1 MTRIERSD
9 YINPQSAVSPIIKQ
23 APYSSPFSVLESLK
37 DQPYCFLLESS
48 LEDPERGRF
57 SFIGS
62 NPFLTIKSLNNRV
75 EVSGDE
81 SHITDLDPFEVVKN
95 YLNKFSFQFECDLPF
110 IGGAVGYFGYDLRRF
125 VEKFPNRK
133 SNDLNTPD
141 LVLNF
146 YDSVIIFDHK
156 QKQCM
161 ISMLPG
167 LRMKSNGPDFE
178 QTLANIH
185 NNGNQSDPEQED
197 AQLRSLFSKAS
208 YVAAVRKIKDYI
220 SAGDIFQVN
229 LSQRFETVLKIEPLQ
244 LYARLR
250 RINPAPFSAYLD
262 LGEFQIVSSSPER
275 FLKIREGTV
284 ETRPIKGTRRRGRD
298 SKEDVCLANAL
309 VASEKDQA
317 ENLMIVD
324 LLRNDLGKVC
334 EFGSVEVRALCE
346 LETYPSLFHL
356 VSTVT
361 GKIKSGVQCIDVLK
375 ACFPGGSVTGAP
387 KIRAME
393 IIDELEPKSRGVYTG
408 SIGYIGFNGNMDTN
422 IVIRTI
428 IVKDGK
434 AYFHVGGG
442 IVADSD
448 PESEYAE
455 TLDKARALIQ
465 ALTGNIRT

>member
-1 MTRIERSD
+1 
-9 YINPQSAVSPIIKQ
+9 
-23 APYSSPFSVLESLK
+23 
-37 DQPYCFLLESS
+37 
-48 LEDPERGRF
+48 LEDPEQGRF

-81 SHITDLDPFEVVKN
+81 CYETDLDPFEVIKN
-95 YLNKFSFQFECDLPF
+95 YLNRFSFQFECDLPF

-125 VEKFPNRK
+125 IEKLPNRN
-133 SNDLNTPD
+133 SNDLETPD

-156 QKQCM
+156 RKQCM
-161 ISMLPG
+161 ISKIPG
-167 LRMKSNGPDFE
+167 LRMKTDEPDFE
-178 QTLANIH
+178 QTMTDMR
-185 NNGNQSDPEQED
+185 NNDDPSIPEQED
-197 AQLRSLFSKAS
+197 VQLRSPFSKDS
-208 YVAAVRKIKDYI
+208 YVATVRKIKDYI

-229 LSQRFETVLKIEPLQ
+229 LSQRFETAVKIDPLQ

-250 RINPAPFSAYLD
+250 IINPAPFSAYLD
-262 LGEFQIVSSSPER
+262 LGEFQIISSSPER
-275 FLKIREGTV
+275 FLKIREGMV
-284 ETRPIKGTRRRGRD
+284 ETRPIKGTRRRG
-298 SKEDVCLANAL
+298 SNPKEDLSLANELA
-309 VASEKDQA
+309 ASEKDQA

-334 EFGSVEVRALCE
+334 EFGSIEVRALCE
-346 LETYPSLFHL
+346 LETYPSVFHL

-361 GKIKSGVQCIDVLK
+361 GKIKSGSQCIDVLK
-375 ACFPGGSVTGAP
+375 ACFPGGSITGAP

-393 IIDELEPKSRGVYTG
+393 IIDELEPNSRGVYTG

-428 IVKDGK
+428 IMKAGK

-448 PESEYAE
+448 PESEYSE

-465 ALTGNIRT
+465 ALTGKIKPNHSQPYEEQEANDHKTRA